1 MLITNFEAPEDACNF
16 GYSNVIVEGHAE
28 GGYLKEC
35 YDRCN
40 IANDAAEVLTPD
52 IGTDFDSVYDK
63 TDATFYTTAHFE
75 TSCMEGTEKEL
86 SLLLVIESEDL
97 GWFERTV
104 PLSDDERK
112 KLSEVPQVREL
123 FASELTELA
132 ENKPNEKVSMT
143 IGNTKVIVCP
153 DSELPDIYQVVVRET
168 DTDKWILD
176 TGDIHIDDLKQ
187 VIMNFAEFD
196 NDIKNLEGT
205 TAENYLRET
214 AKNNDKEIE

>member
-1 MLITNFEAPEDACNF
+1 
-16 GYSNVIVEGHAE
+16 
-28 GGYLKEC
+28 
-35 YDRCN
+35 
-40 IANDAAEVLTPD
+40 
-52 IGTDFDSVYDK
+52 
-63 TDATFYTTAHFE
+63 
-75 TSCMEGTEKEL
+75 MEGTEKEL

-112 KLSEVPQVREL
+112 RLSEVPQVREL

-153 DSELPDIYQVVVRET
+153 DSELPDIYQVVVREA

-176 TGDIHIDDLKQ
+176 TGDIHIDDLEQ
-187 VIMNFAEFD
+187 VIMNFAEFG
-196 NDIKNLEGT
+196 NDIQKLEGT
-205 TAENYLRET
+205 DAENYLRET
-214 AKNNDKEIE
+214 AKDNDKELE

>member
-1 MLITNFEAPEDACNF
+1 MLITNFEVPEGACDKE
-16 GYSNVIVEGHAE
+16 YSNILVLGHTE
-28 GGYLKEC
+28 NGYFKEI

-40 IANDAAEVLTPD
+40 IANDAAEVLIPE
-52 IGTDFDSVYDK
+52 IGTDFDSVMDK

-86 SLLLVIESEDL
+86 NLLLVIESEDL

-104 PLSDDERK
+104 PLSDNERK
-112 KLSEVPQVREL
+112 KLSEVPQVRKL

-143 IGNTKVIVCP
+143 IGNAKVIVCP
-153 DSELPDIYQVVVRET
+153 DSELPDIYQVVVREA
-168 DTDKWILD
+168 DTDKWLVD
-176 TGDIHIDDLKQ
+176 TGDIHVDDLEQ
-187 VIMNFAEFD
+187 VIMNFAEFG

-205 TAENYLRET
+205 TVENYLRET
-214 AKNNDKEIE
+214 AEDNDKEIE

>member
-1 MLITNFEAPEDACNF
+1 MLITNFEVPYDACNF
-16 GYSNVIVEGHAE
+16 GYSNAIVEGHAE

-40 IANDAAEVLTPD
+40 IANDAAEVLTSD

-86 SLLLVIESEDL
+86 SLLLVVESEDL

-112 KLSEVPQVREL
+112 KLSEVPQVRVL

-153 DSELPDIYQVVVRET
+153 DSELPDIYQVVVREA

-176 TGDIHIDDLKQ
+176 TGDIHIDDLEQ
-187 VIMNFAEFD
+187 VILNFAEFD
-196 NDIKNLEGT
+196 NDIQKLEGT
-205 TAENYLRET
+205 DAENYLRET
-214 AKNNDKEIE
+214 AKDNDKELE